1 MAVRRVQLRR
11 GSTNDHTQGDG
22 FTGAVGEITVDT
34 TTKSIRVHD
43 GAQSGGFD
51 LMRADMS
58 NNLAVT
64 GNINFTDD
72 AHVIGGD
79 INTNANDGGD
89 ATHILDLGGA
99 NTTIRVRGTLSV
111 ANQTTENDLLIQ
123 DKVIVI
129 ADGTEG
135 LANSTDSIG
144 ILFTRTTDGAGPGA
158 AQNPALFYWDE
169 STDRFRIETNNVT
182 EANADW
188 TGGAGA
194 DLTLANLYA
203 TASVD
208 VNNSNITNV
217 GQIELDEITFAD
229 AGAFITITAED
240 ALDGKAFN
248 LKDGGNTEY
257 LTINTSAESTTL
269 GVVAKTT
276 TFLSNDIDIGSDAAN
291 DVVIEVVARTG
302 DNDGSDLTIK
312 AGSAADSDDN
322 LGGNLILAS
331 GSGVEVGGTSSI
343 QFQTKRT
350 NVAGVSE
357 AMRIHSDGNVGIGD
371 NAPGTLL
378 QLSGADAYLTLKNTT
393 AENIAGGAETKI
405 IFEDHGDNAL
415 GQIEVSHQGGD
426 DDEFGQMIFSTNNDA
441 GLQTALTIDKDQK
454 ATFAGVVS
462 VATSLDMTTGAI
474 NNVTDIDLDKITD
487 RANDGIEIELTDNIA
502 NALIVRQGAGG
513 EEYINIATTNAGPIL
528 TLAQA
533 TTLSSTLKVEGG
545 EATIQAA
552 SGADANLYLVAD
564 NSEDGGD
571 VWRVQA
577 PDASRTLTFSGE
589 NNAGDGY
596 VDVLTLTGANAVGDT
611 SATVKGTLIVEG
623 EIQSATDL
631 VFQVDNDANGN
642 NKFAFQA
649 GDDTEVASLTEAGI
663 LTVTGLSNLNGG
675 IAVDTDKF
683 TVDGANTG
691 NTATKGTLTVSGNTT
706 IGVATEGSPD
716 FSVVNNGGNT
726 TFSVTG
732 ATGNTEVAGTTT
744 LSNTLNIV
752 MDVASG
758 IVFNSDRDAEGD
770 KDAALILVK
779 DSAGGTDGAFA
790 WDDGLNTFSF
800 SGSKLNSVLDF
811 SVGTLATPSTTI
823 SATTGAIATAGTA
836 PVLTLK
842 NTTGGNADADS
853 PTLISFQDDDGAD
866 LARIQG
872 SHDGGNDD
880 TKGDLIFSTNGGGGL
895 SEALRLDSA
904 NLATFAGNIT
914 AQDITASNGTINVG
928 GNGATI
934 VATNA
939 TTLTITEDTIVAN
952 GNLQVNGNITG
963 DADEAKTIFAAT
975 TTEARLITLGG
986 GGTVV
991 TGGKLRVGSNIIE
1004 NSDGETTVTLDAN
1017 QQTTLSGD
1025 LAVQGGAGGGLASTT
1040 ILLGA
1045 DAARDSVI
1053 KVVARTGAN
1062 DGQDLTIEAGSSAT
1076 DQVNQNGGDL
1086 ILSSGGGDGDGTSNI
1101 IFKTKPTNS
1110 DPTTTKMTLKGSGR
1124 LGLGETAPDTL
1135 LHLSNASSPTITL
1148 QNLTASQA
1156 EDGRSSVIKFVGQ
1169 NNANTEGE
1177 LGNITTAHDVGNA
1190 TAAGKMVFSL
1200 FNSVDNAVGSVLTLD
1215 SAKKATFAKD
1225 VEITGDLIVQG
1236 DTTTIN
1242 TATLD
1247 VEDAVIRINKGVA
1260 GGANT
1265 NDIGIFF
1272 ERGNDGN
1279 DGIFFWGDD
1288 ESYFILGTTTAAHDA
1303 VDFAGDTTPGGL
1315 QIASLELRDNNAT
1328 SLVIKEGAN
1337 AYLTF
1342 NTLDADA
1349 GAGNEQVEFG
1359 KIFTAVT
1366 GSKIGNLTLANG
1378 SITDS
1383 GNAISFGTNALT
1395 TSGLAS
1401 LDGGIDVNGEVFTVS
1416 NLGATV
1422 IKNTLTL
1429 NEGTGNLSDL
1439 DVQSNATSV
1448 FKVDVSELDVIVGA
1462 TSTLFTNKIQATS
1475 DADDSFQMYLKD
1487 NTATGFVISNVSD
1500 DVQFLT
1506 ITTTEGS
1513 ELITLAQ
1520 ATSLSSTLEVVGNAT
1535 FDAEVNI
1542 EKANVNGIFFNSDLG
1557 ANPSIDAT
1565 LITVDRGNT
1574 GNDVVLAWDTSDNA
1588 INLNANS
1595 QLHLQGLGGSN
1606 ALTIGGALVAN
1617 ATITMTTAGAI
1628 TATSSASSFAT
1639 GTLIGNVTYSDNDIS
1654 GADANDL
1661 TIKSDQDLI
1670 FNIDFDNNN
1679 AGVHKFSFQHNAGVE
1694 VAQLTDVGNLTLG
1707 VDDAADNLT
1716 IKAIANTTNAGVN
1729 LTLKAGS
1736 APAGGADL
1744 NGGDLILETGDG
1756 DGTGT
1761 ASMVFKTKVDGTD
1774 TAQERMRF
1782 HTNGYLGIGDD
1793 APETIVHIKG
1803 GTTATTT
1810 LTLESSANADQNL
1823 DKEGATILAFKGDET
1838 LAFAQVMGAHDGTT
1852 DDDKG
1857 TLIFL
1862 TNNDTALTEALRID
1876 SSQNSTFYGS
1886 TVAITAPDAQNAE
1899 IQIQSSLGTANGD
1912 SWKITGSDEN
1922 ARTLTFSGQRTDA
1935 ATYHPVLTLLANDVA
1950 TSTKAT
1956 FAGEVTISGTGT
1968 NALDFTNANTTIG
1981 NSIGNATLTLGAT
1994 ASTVAIPGDLKVA
2007 TTKSLTLNNGVA
2019 DAAADVDAYI
2029 YVDRGADDDVAIRWD
2044 EGTDRWM
2051 HTLDGTNYYNILNA
2065 NDTLFSVQTE
2075 GTGAG
2080 GKYGIEQTDSDTL
2093 IFQDAGLSEF
2103 VITNANGTISFQ
2115 LEPSFSVQTDLDIG
2129 RNLDVTGNIV
2139 STGSRVSFGDQLLEF
2154 GSNNTSN
2161 SNDLGF
2167 FSKYVNSDAAT
2178 RYAGVVYQ
2186 PDSTNDLGVWKL
2198 FDLHSAAIGALA
2210 EDITIADGELATLDV
2225 NEVRGGSKVGVGD
2238 NEAGTD
2244 LTISGGASTGNG
2256 AGGSIVFKVA
2266 EASQGAGATERLPTT
2281 TALTLDSTKL
2291 ATFAGNVTV
2300 SGGGLTI
2307 TKTAG
2312 KTVDEDAV
2320 ENGGDNA
2327 IQTVN
2332 EKSFQITVTTHNE
2345 VADDAH
2351 SADFTINS
2359 SSVSSSS
2366 VIMATCSSAHN
2377 VQVYAHSIT
2386 NATSFKFTFVNRTG
2400 GAIAAD
2406 TDLVINF
2413 VII

>member
-11 GSTNDHTQGDG
+11 GTTAENDA

-43 GAQSGGFD
+43 GATAGGED

-64 GNINFTDD
+64 GNINFTD
-72 AHVIGGD
+72 APHVIGGD
-79 INTNANDGGD
+79 IDTANNG
-89 ATHILDLGGA
+89 ANILDLGGA

-158 AQNPALFYWDE
+158 AQDPALFYWDE

-188 TGGAGA
+188 TGGTGA
-194 DLTLANLYA
+194 DLTLRTLYA
-203 TASVD
+203 QTSVD
-208 VNNSNITNV
+208 VANNNITNV

-343 QFQTKRT
+343 QFQTKRN

-393 AENIAGGAETKI
+393 AENGAGGAETKI
-405 IFEDHGDNAL
+405 IFEDHGNNAL
-415 GQIEVSHQGGD
+415 GQIEVSHQGIL

-487 RANDGIEIELTDNIA
+487 RANNGIEIELTNDIA
-502 NALIVRQGAGG
+502 NALIVREGAGG
-513 EEYINIATTNAGPIL
+513 EEYINIATTDAGPIL

-545 EATIQAA
+545 QATIEGGEGNPAI
-552 SGADANLYLVAD
+552 LYLNAD
-564 NSEDGGD
+564 QSDDAGD
-571 VWRVQA
+571 NWRVQA
-577 PDASRTLTFSGE
+577 TDHATRTLTFAGE
-589 NNAGDGY
+589 NDAGNGY
-596 VDVLTLTGANAVGDT
+596 VDVLTLTGADAEGST
-611 SATVKGTLIVEG
+611 SATVKGTLIVNG

-631 VFQVDNDANGN
+631 VFQVDNDNNGN

-649 GDDTEVASLTEAGI
+649 GDDSEVASLTEAGV
-663 LTVTGLSNLNGG
+663 LTVTGTSNLNGG

-691 NTATKGTLTVSGNTT
+691 NTATKGTLTVSGNTV
-706 IGVATEGSPD
+706 IGVATEGSPNL
-716 FSVVNNGGNT
+716 SVVNNGGNT

-732 ATGNTEVAGTTT
+732 ATGNTAIAGTTT
-744 LSNTLNIV
+744 LSNTLKIEQGV
-752 MDVASG
+752 VDG
-758 IVFNSDRDAEGD
+758 IVFNSDRLAEAD
-770 KDAALILVK
+770 QDAAILKVL
-779 DSAGGTDGAFA
+779 DDNGNNNHGVLT
-790 WDDGLNTFSF
+790 WDDGLGSFSF

-853 PTLISFQDDDGAD
+853 PTLINFQDDDGAD

-914 AQDITASNGTINVG
+914 AQDITASGNTISF
-928 GNGATI
+928 GNGATLENTD
-934 VATNA
+934 AN
-939 TTLTITEDTIVAN
+939 TLTITEATIVAD
-952 GNLQVNGNITG
+952 GNLQVNGDITG

-991 TGGKLRVGSNIIE
+991 TAGKLRVGGNIIE

-1017 QQTTLSGD
+1017 QRTTLSGD
-1025 LAVQGGAGGGLASTT
+1025 LAVVGGAGGGLASTT

-1045 DAARDSVI
+1045 SDAARDSVI

-1076 DQVNQNGGDL
+1076 DQVDQNGGDL
-1086 ILSSGGGDGDGTSNI
+1086 ILSSGGGDGTGTSDMV
-1101 IFKTKPTNS
+1101 FKTKITNV
-1110 DPTTTKMTLKGSGR
+1110 DAPTTKMTLKGSGR

-1260 GGANT
+1260 NGANT

-1272 ERGNDGN
+1272 ERGTDGN

-1303 VDFAGDTTPGGL
+1303 VDFAGSTTPGGL
-1315 QIASLELRDNNAT
+1315 QIGSLELRDDNAT

-1342 NTLDADA
+1342 NTLNVDA
-1349 GAGNEQVEFG
+1349 GNGNEQVEFG
-1359 KIFTAVT
+1359 KIFTAPT
-1366 GSKIGNLTLANG
+1366 GSKIGNLTLADG

-1383 GNAISFGTNALT
+1383 GGAISLGTNSLT

-1429 NEGTGNLSDL
+1429 NNAGSTSDL
-1439 DVQSNATSV
+1439 DVQSNGTSV
-1448 FKVDVSELDVIVGA
+1448 FKVDVDALDVIVGA
-1462 TSTLFTNKIQATS
+1462 TSTLFTNKIQATTNN
-1475 DADDSFQMYLKD
+1475 DDSFQMYLKD
-1487 NTATGFVISNVSD
+1487 NTALGFVISNVGD
-1500 DVQFLT
+1500 TVDFLT
-1506 ITTTEGS
+1506 INTTTNT
-1513 ELITLAQ
+1513 ELITLVQ
-1520 ATSLSSTLEVVGNAT
+1520 ATSISETLEVVGDAT

-1542 EKANVNGIFFNSDLG
+1542 EQANVNGIYFNKDLG
-1557 ANPSIDAT
+1557 ENPSIDAT
-1565 LITVDRGNT
+1565 LITIDG
-1574 GNDVVLAWDTSDNA
+1574 GNDKGEVVLAWDTSDNA

-1595 QLHLQGLGGSN
+1595 QIHLQGLNASN

-1628 TATSSASSFAT
+1628 TATSATSAFAS
-1639 GTLIGNVTYSDNDIS
+1639 GTTIGNVTYSDSLIA
-1654 GADANDL
+1654 GATDTTL
-1661 TIKSDQDLI
+1661 TIKAETDLI
-1670 FNIDFDNNN
+1670 FQIDSDND
-1679 AGVHKFSFQHNAGVE
+1679 AGDVQKFSFLDGAGTEIANLSEVGDLQIDGDLSVDGGDITLTGGQDTNAEIELKSDAGDDAGDSWNILATANSDQLTIGNDKAVKGTYAPILTLVGNAVATSTTATFAGDVLLDGGDLTVRNKVDE
-1694 VAQLTDVGNLTLG
+1694 GHAVITLIADSSADADGDDNGDVWKLDAADDTATLTVFNNISGGDVAQLTLLGNGTATSGLATFAGDVTLNG
-1707 VDDAADNLT
+1707 SDLT
-1716 IKAIANTTNAGVN
+1716 IT
-1729 LTLKAGS
+1729 S
-1736 APAGGADL
+1736 
-1744 NGGDLILETGDG
+1744 
-1756 DGTGT
+1756 
-1761 ASMVFKTKVDGTD
+1761 
-1774 TAQERMRF
+1774 
-1782 HTNGYLGIGDD
+1782 
-1793 APETIVHIKG
+1793 
-1803 GTTATTT
+1803 
-1810 LTLESSANADQNL
+1810 
-1823 DKEGATILAFKGDET
+1823 
-1838 LAFAQVMGAHDGTT
+1838 
-1852 DDDKG
+1852 
-1857 TLIFL
+1857 
-1862 TNNDTALTEALRID
+1862 
-1876 SSQNSTFYGS
+1876 
-1886 TVAITAPDAQNAE
+1886 PDATAVIN
-1899 IQIQSSLGTANGD
+1899 IQSSLGDANGD
-1912 SWKITGSDEN
+1912 SWKITGSD
-1922 ARTLTFSGQRTDA
+1922 ARTLTFSGQNTGNA
-1935 ATYHPVLTLLANDVA
+1935 NYTNVLTLTANDVA
-1950 TSTKAT
+1950 TSTNAT

-2029 YVDRGADDDVAIRWD
+2029 YVDRGANDDVAIRWD

-2065 NDTLFSVQTE
+2065 NDTLFSVQTG

-2103 VITNANGTISFQ
+2103 VITNNNGTISFQ

-2139 STGSRVSFGDQLLEF
+2139 STGSRVSFGDQLIEF

-2225 NEVRGGSKVGVGD
+2225 NEVRGGSKVGVGAD
-2238 NEAGTD
+2238 QAGTD

-2281 TALTLDSTKL
+2281 TALTVNASKRVITAGDLAVGGQAVLDDSTIAL
-2291 ATFAGNVTV
+2291 GNGDATFAVTKSYHKITPDAGGNTITTITGGETGSILILQK
-2300 SGGGLTI
+2300 SGGGNLI
-2307 TKTAG
+2307 LSDDSTAG
-2312 KTVDEDAV
+2312 TA
-2320 ENGGDNA
+2320 NGLALATGAN
-2327 IQTVN
+2327 I
-2332 EKSFQITVTTHNE
+2332 
-2345 VADDAH
+2345 
-2351 SADFTINS
+2351 TINNDY
-2359 SSVSSSS
+2359 SSVTFIYNGTNWSLLSS
-2366 VIMATCSSAHN
+2366 VT
-2377 VQVYAHSIT
+2377 V
-2386 NATSFKFTFVNRTG
+2386 
-2400 GAIAAD
+2400 GA
-2406 TDLVINF
+2406 
-2413 VII
+2413 